1 MLCARRCSEHFKHY
15 LTWIPPITLWSVYRF
30 PSVWRTSFQN
40 VSMDL
45 SFVVCSSFLNFTLF
59 KKNFFFF
66 YWLEA
71 WKFLKPM
78 RVYEMSQ
85 RAEVGK
91 KEKTECCGG
100 WGRRA
105 GYQSLDTGLMSLPT
119 RDGVQW
125 NCKVKGQSQS
135 SGVYSERLLAGRCQP
150 FSWQACAVTL
160 LYFIH
165 LPYPQIQS

>member
-1 MLCARRCSEHFKHY
+1 
-15 LTWIPPITLWSVYRF
+15 
-30 PSVWRTSFQN
+30 
-40 VSMDL
+40 MDL

-91 KEKTECCGG
+91 KEKTECWWGVGAAGG
-100 WGRRA
+100 VPELRYRSHEPSNKRWCPVELQG
-105 GYQSLDTGLMSLPT
+105 
-119 RDGVQW
+119 
-125 NCKVKGQSQS
+125 
-135 SGVYSERLLAGRCQP
+135 
-150 FSWQACAVTL
+150 
-160 LYFIH
+160 
-165 LPYPQIQS
+165 